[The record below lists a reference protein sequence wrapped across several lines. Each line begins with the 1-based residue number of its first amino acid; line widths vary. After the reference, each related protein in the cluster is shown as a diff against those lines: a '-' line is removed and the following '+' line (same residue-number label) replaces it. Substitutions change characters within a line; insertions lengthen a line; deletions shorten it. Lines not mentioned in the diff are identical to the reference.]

1 LQHLIKGEFH
11 HPALPGGRAPL
22 LSRRGVFGASQVHKC
37 LVGEELY
44 EIPVAYCCPG
54 GEFLE
59 HPRFTNVWLE
69 RNYMRFLLPIAVQ
82 KGNFL

>member
-1 LQHLIKGEFH
+1 
-11 HPALPGGRAPL
+11 L
-22 LSRRGVFGASQVHKC
+22 LSRRGVFGAYQVHKC
-37 LVGEELY
+37 LVREELY

-69 RNYMRFLLPIAVQ
+69 GSYKRSLLPIAVQ
-82 KGNFL
+82 EGSFL